1 MAMPLYLSVEGLL
14 IHQHDRAKG
23 ARRRFEM
30 TQYGLT
36 FLEWV
41 IEGFNC
47 HWLTSLDHHGGDHRI
62 RRAFAIAL
70 GYPTLPS
77 EFDLLFEFVQPTYWE
92 NAMIETIPDNGHF
105 YWIASDPDAASLKAL
120 ERRNHKKRLILSSTL
135 DSSGDISRLQVLLE
149 SAYQ

>member
-1 MAMPLYLSVEGLL
+1 MATRLYLGVEGVLL
-14 IHQHDRAKG
+14 HQYDRAKG

-30 TQYGLT
+30 TRYGLT
-36 FLEWV
+36 FLEWA

-47 HWLTSLDHHGGDHRI
+47 HWLTALDHHGGDRRI

-77 EFDLLFEFVQPTYWE
+77 EFDILFEYVQPTYWE
-92 NAMIETIPDNGHF
+92 NAMIETMPDKGHF
-105 YWIASDPDAASLKAL
+105 YWIASEPDAASLKAL
-120 ERRNHKKRLILSSTL
+120 ERKGLKNRLILSSTL
-135 DSSGDISRLQVLLE
+135 DSSDDIARLQVQLE

>member
-1 MAMPLYLSVEGLL
+1 MATPLYLGVEGVL
-14 IHQHDRAKG
+14 IHQNDRAKG

-47 HWLTSLDHHGGDHRI
+47 YWLTSLDHHGGDHRI

-92 NAMIETIPDNGHF
+92 NAMVETIPHQSHF

-120 ERRNHKKRLILSSTL
+120 ERRGLKNRLILSSTL
-135 DSSGDISRLQVLLE
+135 DSPDDIARLQVQLE
-149 SAYQ
+149 SAYL